1 MTSTPASSI
10 RPADPA
16 KVPTVGADHVNALEA
31 GERKRLSWAQRL
43 PLLDTVVSLA
53 AGLVIWEVLG
63 RVFNAPSLPPA
74 SRVLARLWE
83 MIGDGLILNSLGSS
97 LVNLGLG
104 FGLSLTLGLVV
115 GCLMGWYHR
124 VESALSVYVYALLTS
139 PSLVFAP
146 VFFSLFGDGRESII
160 GVIVMYSTFAMMI
173 TTTDSIKAVS
183 PSLVEMSRSY
193 GASPTTALFR
203 VVIPAALPGIMA
215 GIRLGASR
223 AVTGMI
229 NGEMF
234 IAVVGLGRV
243 VTDAGGRFDATS
255 VLAVIVVIVL
265 VALLAIGLVQT
276 IERRLTGWLPK
287 SERGAA

>member
-1 MTSTPASSI
+1 MTAAPASSP
-10 RPADPA
+10 RSAA
-16 KVPTVGADHVNALEA
+16 AVKTLMTA
-31 GERKRLSWAQRL
+31 ERRRLSLAQRL
-43 PLLDTVVSLA
+43 PLLDTMLSLA
-53 AGLVIWEVLG
+53 AGLIIWEMLG
-63 RVFNAPSLPPA
+63 RIFDAPSLPPA

-83 MIGDGLILNSLGSS
+83 MIGDGLIINSLGSS

-104 FGLSLTLGLVV
+104 FSLSLALGLVV

-146 VFFSLFGDGRESII
+146 VFFSVFGDGRESII

-173 TTTDSIKAVS
+173 TTMDAIKAVS
-183 PSLVEMSRSY
+183 PSLVEMSRSF

-203 VVIPAALPGIMA
+203 VVLPAALPGIMA

-243 VTDAGGRFDATS
+243 VTDADGQFDATS

-265 VALLAIGLVQT
+265 VALVVISLVQLA
-276 IERRLTGWLPK
+276 ERRLTGWLPR